1 MKYAKASLMHL
12 RSFFI
17 IFQNQKQKGTRENK
31 VTETHMI
38 GPEEESSQIL
48 EVLRGF
54 AVFLSSLFFQN
65 LIEKLKNWRHFYLK
79 SFSVVCRRSFLKSIM
94 FFITILKSQNIS
106 NCNNLYQ
113 QLSWLFA
120 SSR

>member
-1 MKYAKASLMHL
+1 MHL

-48 EVLRGF
+48 EVLRGLT
-54 AVFLSSLFFQN
+54 VFLSSLFFQN
-65 LIEKLKNWRHFYLK
+65 FIENLKTWRQFLLKKFFSCVQKKLLK
-79 SFSVVCRRSFLKSIM
+79 VNNVLYYNPKKPEYFKLQQFISTVVMVICR
-94 FFITILKSQNIS
+94 Q
-106 NCNNLYQ
+106 
-113 QLSWLFA
+113 
-120 SSR
+120 